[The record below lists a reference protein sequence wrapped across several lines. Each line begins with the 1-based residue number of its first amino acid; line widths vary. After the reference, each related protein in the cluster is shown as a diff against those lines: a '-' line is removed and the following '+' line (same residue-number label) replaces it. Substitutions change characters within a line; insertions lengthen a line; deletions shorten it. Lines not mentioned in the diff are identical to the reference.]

1 MRKFIIGGI
10 AAFAMA
16 MVPTAV
22 AQTAV
27 AHADGHCST
36 TPNIFGKGYTIDC
49 DNYGNDG
56 SRSSTTT
63 YCNADGSYCTT
74 DNY

>member
-1 MRKFIIGGI
+1 MRKFIIGGT
-10 AAFAMA
+10 AALAMA
-16 MVPTAV
+16 MVP
-22 AQTAV
+22 TAV

-56 SRSSTTT
+56 SRHRTTT
-63 YCNADGSYCTT
+63 YCNTGGSYCTT
-74 DNY
+74 DGY